1 MASADSSN
9 AASSSAQSKRAE
21 TTSSNSGE
29 ITPGPE
35 PERDGASAR
44 KASSD
49 ASRQQANSQ
58 DAVTKIAV
66 SNLNFWYGDDTHAL
80 QDISMDVKAN
90 RVTALIGPSGCGK
103 STLIRCFNRM
113 NELIPNTTLEGHVH
127 VNGQDIHK
135 ADPVAVR
142 RHIGMVFQKPNP
154 FPKTIYKNIVWG
166 ARINGYDGDEDAL
179 VERCLRQA
187 ALWDEVKDNLHGSAY
202 NLSGGQQQRLCIA
215 RALAV
220 EPDILL
226 MDEPTSA
233 LDPVATGKFEDT
245 ISELRSS
252 YTIVVI
258 THSMQQASRI
268 SDETAFLYM
277 GRLIEMGA
285 TEQVFTRPEKER
297 TEAYVTGRFG

>member
-1 MASADSSN
+1 MASSDSPNIGPSPTET
-9 AASSSAQSKRAE
+9 E
-21 TTSSNSGE
+21 TTPSNRMPSNDQPPSE
-29 ITPGPE
+29 KE
-35 PERDGASAR
+35 ERTAG
-44 KASSD
+44 KASSGS
-49 ASRQQANSQ
+49 ASPANGE
-58 DAVTKIAV
+58 TKIRV
-66 SNLNFWYGDDTHAL
+66 DGLNFWYGDDTHAL
-80 QDISMDVKAN
+80 QDISMEVKAN

-113 NELIPNTTLEGHVH
+113 NELIPNTTLEGTVR
-127 VNGQDIHK
+127 VNGQNIHQ

-154 FPKTIYKNIVWG
+154 FPKTIYKNVVWG
-166 ARINGYDGDEDAL
+166 ARINGYTGDEDAL

-187 ALWDEVKDNLHGSAY
+187 ALWDEVKDSLHTSAY

-245 ISELRSS
+245 ISELRSE

-268 SDETAFLYM
+268 SDETVFLYM
-277 GRLIEMGA
+277 GRLIEMGP

>member
-1 MASADSSN
+1 MASVDPSNVGPSSTQTDTAPSTNSTAEDAQQEGTTTASTSRDGNVASESN
-9 AASSSAQSKRAE
+9 AE
-21 TTSSNSGE
+21 
-29 ITPGPE
+29 
-35 PERDGASAR
+35 
-44 KASSD
+44 
-49 ASRQQANSQ
+49 
-58 DAVTKIAV
+58 TKIAV

-80 QDISMDVKAN
+80 QDITMDVKAN

-113 NELIPNTTLEGHVH
+113 NELIPNTTLEGSVR
-127 VNGQDIHK
+127 VNGQDIYQ

-154 FPKTIYKNIVWG
+154 FPKTIYKNVIWG
-166 ARINGYDGDEDAL
+166 ARINGYTGNEDAL

-245 ISELRSS
+245 ISELRSE
-252 YTIVVI
+252 YTIVVV
-258 THSMQQASRI
+258 THSMQQASRV
-268 SDETAFLYM
+268 SDETVFLYM

-285 TEQVFTRPEKER
+285 TEQVFTRPQQER

>member
-9 AASSSAQSKRAE
+9 VGSSPTETEAPPSSSTNEAASGSAPRKA
-21 TTSSNSGE
+21 
-29 ITPGPE
+29 
-35 PERDGASAR
+35 ASA
-44 KASSD
+44 AATDD
-49 ASRQQANSQ
+49 AA
-58 DAVTKIAV
+58 TKIRV
-66 SNLNFWYGDDTHAL
+66 KNLNFWYGDDTHAL
-80 QDISMDVKAN
+80 EDISMEVKAN

-113 NELIPNTTLEGHVH
+113 NELIPNTTLEGSVH
-127 VNGQDIHK
+127 VNGQDIYQ

-166 ARINGYDGDEDAL
+166 ARINGYTGDEDAL

-187 ALWDEVKDNLHGSAY
+187 ALWDEVKDSLHGSAY

-215 RALAV
+215 RALAI

-245 ISELRSS
+245 ISELRSE
-252 YTIVVI
+252 YTIVVV
-258 THSMQQASRI
+258 THSMQQASRV
-268 SDETAFLYM
+268 SDETVFLYM
-277 GRLIEMGA
+277 GRLIEMGP
-285 TEQVFTRPEKER
+285 TEQVFTRPQKER

>member
-1 MASADSSN
+1 
-9 AASSSAQSKRAE
+9 
-21 TTSSNSGE
+21 
-29 ITPGPE
+29 
-35 PERDGASAR
+35 
-44 KASSD
+44 
-49 ASRQQANSQ
+49 
-58 DAVTKIAV
+58 
-66 SNLNFWYGDDTHAL
+66 
-80 QDISMDVKAN
+80 
-90 RVTALIGPSGCGK
+90 
-103 STLIRCFNRM
+103 M
-113 NELIPNTTLEGHVH
+113 NELIPNTTLEGSVR
-127 VNGQDIHK
+127 VNGQDIYQ

-154 FPKTIYKNIVWG
+154 FPKTIYKNVIWG
-166 ARINGYDGDEDAL
+166 ARINGYTGNEDAL

-245 ISELRSS
+245 ISELRSE
-252 YTIVVI
+252 YTIVVV
-258 THSMQQASRI
+258 THSMQQASRV
-268 SDETAFLYM
+268 SDETVFLYM

-285 TEQVFTRPEKER
+285 TEQVFTRPQQER